1 VLKFSHRVDMATSE
15 KFVNEVPNPLE
26 RDEGRETVEAL
37 CAENSR
43 LKEELQRLQADQSNP
58 RVSSF
63 SSLDSFETGPQ
74 WIRAE
79 LDCPGDT
86 TRYLFFGQRRSKY
99 RRVVVYDPSRSCL
112 ESKRRSD
119 MKGEHSIPRN
129 SDSRLTPRTDSP
141 GGIYSRFPSRL
152 SGIVYVFVEC
162 ATTAAP
168 RKFRISS
175 NKETPFGF
183 SLYCTIHLKRLSWR
197 TRVKIWTGRIKWLY
211 ILRDPDSRAN
221 SPSNQQLEE

>member
-1 VLKFSHRVDMATSE
+1 MLKVSYRVDMATSE
-15 KFVNEVPNPLE
+15 KIVNQVPNPFE

-37 CAENSR
+37 RAENNR
-43 LKEELQRLQADQSNP
+43 LKEELQRLQANQSNS

-63 SSLDSFETGPQ
+63 SSLESFETGPQ

-86 TRYLFFGQRRSKY
+86 TWYLFFGQRRSKY
-99 RRVVVYDPSRSCL
+99 HRVVVYDPSRSCL

-119 MKGEHSIPRN
+119 MK
-129 SDSRLTPRTDSP
+129 DSP

-152 SGIVYVFVEC
+152 SGIVHVFVEC

-183 SLYCTIHLKRLSWR
+183 SPYCTIHLTRLSWR
-197 TRVKIWTGRIKWLY
+197 TRVKIWIGRIKWLY

-221 SPSNQQLEE
+221 SPPDQQLEK